1 MQSDLNINN
10 NSGFLQG
17 CYFFDE
23 ISKNKLMVKRLTLVG
38 FKDFMKMRLNQAFE
52 DSFLFCLLNKTKRK
66 HKIMYDVELYLL
78 VF

>member
-1 MQSDLNINN
+1 
-10 NSGFLQG
+10 
-17 CYFFDE
+17 
-23 ISKNKLMVKRLTLVG
+23 MVKRLTLVG

-52 DSFLFCLLNKTKRK
+52 DSFLFGLLNKTKRK